1 MSKLS
6 QALKSPNTAE
16 QLTFFA
22 EAFPANPPALLESA
36 SEQPT
41 IAGSG
46 LTFCAWCLKSNPCG
60 CWRRT
65 LAECLALT
73 LQECN
78 SVNGLRTSL
87 QLEVTNSCPSSWLL
101 KTLARR
107 TEESESSLWRT
118 PQAQDDQRSLEAL
131 EVFRAKQWERYQ
143 ARKKAG
149 AKSGGPPGLMSLTQQ
164 VAMWATPR
172 ANKIGGYSSE
182 NWRPTLEQQ
191 VTSWPTPTTA
201 PQGGRQKARE
211 AKQLRKDGSLKM
223 AGRDL
228 ATEVQVNGQPDP
240 DSPNTNG
247 NSRAQLNYR
256 WVAQLQGFPSDWLD
270 GIE

>member
-6 QALKSPNTAE
+6 QAKSLGRTAE

-22 EAFPANPPALLESA
+22 AGFPANPPASPESEKA
-36 SEQPT
+36 QMT

-46 LTFCAWCLKSNPCG
+46 LTSCAWCLKLIPCG
-60 CWRRT
+60 CWRRILAECLLST
-65 LAECLALT
+65 LAEC
-73 LQECN
+73 N
-78 SVNGLRTSL
+78 SANGLRTSL

-101 KTLARR
+101 KTLVRH
-107 TEESESSLWRT
+107 TEESAFSSWPTATAMDGREISEARPPEKMIRSDGRNVLRT
-118 PQAQDDQRSLEAL
+118 PGLAETILRD
-131 EVFRAKQWERYQ
+131 VNYPKWKQELW
-143 ARKKAG
+143 
-149 AKSGGPPGLMSLTQQ
+149 M
-164 VAMWATPR
+164 TPR

-191 VTSWPTPTTA
+191 VNRWPTPTTA